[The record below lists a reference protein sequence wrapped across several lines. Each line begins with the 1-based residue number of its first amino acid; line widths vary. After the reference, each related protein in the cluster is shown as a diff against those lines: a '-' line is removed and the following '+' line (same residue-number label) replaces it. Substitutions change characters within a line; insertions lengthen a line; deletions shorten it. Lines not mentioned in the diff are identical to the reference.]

1 MYEIV
6 FEPSD
11 LNMLAAIGIIEKAKL
26 FPYLLSMG
34 DLRHPCDSCYR
45 CEQFIKCLSEYC
57 TDCKSQAKKLWEKR
71 ITENTTLSMESVQWM
86 AQRINSLLEY
96 MQYGY
101 ALIAYRK
108 QDGSFYM
115 GRGTLVSYESDFKKK
130 HDMTSIKAHVAYWDA
145 EQQGWRTFLIENF
158 MEWRPIVN

>member
-1 MYEIV
+1 MGKEKTE
-6 FEPSD
+6 FE
-11 LNMLAAIGIIEKAKL
+11 
-26 FPYLLSMG
+26 
-34 DLRHPCDSCYR
+34 
-45 CEQFIKCLSEYC
+45 EQFVSKTE
-57 TDCKSQAKKLWEKR
+57 KAKKLWEKR

-96 MQYGY
+96 MRYGY

-115 GRGTLVSYESDFKKK
+115 G
-130 HDMTSIKAHVAYWDA
+130 SIKVHVAYWDA

>member
-1 MYEIV
+1 M
-6 FEPSD
+6 
-11 LNMLAAIGIIEKAKL
+11 
-26 FPYLLSMG
+26 
-34 DLRHPCDSCYR
+34 
-45 CEQFIKCLSEYC
+45 
-57 TDCKSQAKKLWEKR
+57 
-71 ITENTTLSMESVQWM
+71 ENTTLSLESVQWM

-115 GRGTLVSYESDFKKK
+115 GKGTLVSYESDFKKK

>member
-1 MYEIV
+1 MGKEKTE
-6 FEPSD
+6 FE
-11 LNMLAAIGIIEKAKL
+11 EKFVSKT
-26 FPYLLSMG
+26 
-34 DLRHPCDSCYR
+34 
-45 CEQFIKCLSEYC
+45 EK
-57 TDCKSQAKKLWEKR
+57 AKKLWEKR

-96 MQYGY
+96 MRYGY

-130 HDMTSIKAHVAYWDA
+130 HDVTSIKAHIAYWDA

>member
-1 MYEIV
+1 MGKEKTE
-6 FEPSD
+6 FE
-11 LNMLAAIGIIEKAKL
+11 
-26 FPYLLSMG
+26 
-34 DLRHPCDSCYR
+34 
-45 CEQFIKCLSEYC
+45 EQFVSKTEK
-57 TDCKSQAKKLWEKR
+57 TKKLWEKR
-71 ITENTTLSMESVQWM
+71 ITENTTLRM

-115 GRGTLVSYESDFKKK
+115 GKGTLVSYENDFKKK
-130 HDMTSIKAHVAYWDA
+130 HDVTSIKAHVAYWDA

>member
-1 MYEIV
+1 MNMD
-6 FEPSD
+6 FEQWNGFNKGEWKRQIDVRSFIQKNYTPYVGDASF
-11 LNMLAAIGIIEKAKL
+11 LAGTTEK
-26 FPYLLSMG
+26 
-34 DLRHPCDSCYR
+34 
-45 CEQFIKCLSEYC
+45 
-57 TDCKSQAKKLWEKR
+57 TKKLWEKR

-115 GRGTLVSYESDFKKK
+115 GKGTLVSYESDFKKK

>member
-1 MYEIV
+1 MGKEKTE
-6 FEPSD
+6 FE
-11 LNMLAAIGIIEKAKL
+11 
-26 FPYLLSMG
+26 
-34 DLRHPCDSCYR
+34 
-45 CEQFIKCLSEYC
+45 EQFVSKTE
-57 TDCKSQAKKLWEKR
+57 KAKKLWEKR
-71 ITENTTLSMESVQWM
+71 M

-115 GRGTLVSYESDFKKK
+115 GKGTLVSYESDFKKK

>member
-1 MYEIV
+1 MKFKQWKKFESGDWQHEINVRDFIQKNYTPYEGN
-6 FEPSD
+6 SD
-11 LNMLAAIGIIEKAKL
+11 FLKPATEK
-26 FPYLLSMG
+26 
-34 DLRHPCDSCYR
+34 
-45 CEQFIKCLSEYC
+45 
-57 TDCKSQAKKLWEKR
+57 TKKLWEKR

-96 MQYGY
+96 MRYGY

>member
-1 MYEIV
+1 MGIEEFDQVLETISQMRRNIKQLQEQERTGYELRKKAELEKLMYQINPHFV
-6 FEPSD
+6 
-11 LNMLAAIGIIEKAKL
+11 LN
-26 FPYLLSMG
+26 
-34 DLRHPCDSCYR
+34 
-45 CEQFIKCLSEYC
+45 
-57 TDCKSQAKKLWEKR
+57 
-71 ITENTTLSMESVQWM
+71 TLYSVQWM

-115 GRGTLVSYESDFKKK
+115 GKGTLVSYESDFKKK